1 MADFILETDNTDEIL
16 RLKNAAVLKAMQV
29 ISVKAEGNAKKEITR
44 KVYDVKQTPEQEKR
58 YKRTGRLRNS
68 ITGEYDGNS
77 AQVGTNVEYGPYVEL
92 GTSKMRER
100 PFIKPAIAEHIDE
113 YKEIFERILENA

>member
-1 MADFILETDNTDEIL
+1 MADFYIESDYSDEIL
-16 RLKNAAVLKAMQV
+16 MLKNEAVLNAMEA
-29 ISVKAEGNAKKEITR
+29 ISIKAEANAKKEITN
-44 KVYDVKQTPEQEKR
+44 KVYDSPESKSG

-92 GTSKMRER
+92 GTSKMKER
-100 PFIKPAIAEHIDE
+100 PFIKPAIANHIDE
-113 YKEIFERILENA
+113 YKEILQRILENA

>member
-1 MADFILETDNTDEIL
+1 MADFYIETDNTAEVL
-16 RLKNAAVLKAMQV
+16 LKKNEAVVKAMAA
-29 ISVKAEGNAKKEITR
+29 IALKMEANAKKEITR
-44 KVYDVKQTPEQEKR
+44 KVYDTPISPSG

-68 ITGEYDGNS
+68 ITAESDGNS

-100 PFIKPAIAEHIDE
+100 PFIKPAVADHIDE
-113 YKEIFERILENA
+113 YKEILQRILENA